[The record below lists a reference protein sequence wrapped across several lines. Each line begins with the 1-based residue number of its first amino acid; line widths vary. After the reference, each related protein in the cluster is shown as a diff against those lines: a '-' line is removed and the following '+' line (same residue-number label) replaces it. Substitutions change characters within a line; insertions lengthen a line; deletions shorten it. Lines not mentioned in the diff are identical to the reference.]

1 MTDSATE
8 LLKLLELDARGRDI
22 FLGTG
27 AGGETSTRIFGG
39 HVIAQSLMAACLTV
53 PQDRPCHSLHA
64 YFLRPG
70 STSQPVEYHVE
81 RSRDGRGFTNRRVT
95 AVQNGKQILNMTAS
109 FHLPRKGWSHQHPMP
124 GVAGP
129 EGLKERA
136 ELRAQAVDLI
146 NEDQRSDF
154 VRARPIEI
162 REVAPRDF
170 IAPEPVDDHASMWF
184 RMRAAQGR
192 DPRVQQCVLAYASDL
207 NLLAAS
213 LRPHGLTWF
222 QGRVATASLD
232 HAIWFHA
239 PIRFENWHLY
249 SVNSPWAG
257 DERSFNCGAIYS
269 RDGTLVAS
277 VTQEGL
283 MRALTP

>member
-1 MTDSATE
+1 MNDPATE
-8 LLKLLELDARGRDI
+8 LLDLLELEAKGGDQ
-22 FLGTG
+22 FQGTG
-27 AGGETSTRIFGG
+27 SGGETSTRIFGG

-53 PQDRPCHSLHA
+53 EQDRPCHSLHA

-70 STSQPVEYHVE
+70 DTALPVEYHVE
-81 RSRDGRGFTNRRVT
+81 RSRDGRGFSNRRVV

-109 FHLPRKGWSHQHPMP
+109 FHLPCKGWSHQHPMP
-124 GVAGP
+124 EVLGP

-136 ELRAQAVDLI
+136 ELRHDAAGQIDPK
-146 NEDQRSDF
+146 QRADF
-154 VRARPIEI
+154 LRARPIEI

-170 IAPEPVDDHASMWF
+170 IAPEPVDDHSNMWF
-184 RMRAAQGR
+184 RMKAAQGC
-192 DPRVQQCVLAYASDL
+192 DPRIQQCVLAYATDL

-239 PIRFENWHLY
+239 PIQFENWHLY
-249 SVNSPWAG
+249 AVNSPWAG
-257 DERSFNCGAIYS
+257 DGRSFNQGAIYS
-269 RDGTLVAS
+269 RNGQLVAS
-277 VTQEGL
+277 VAQEGL
-283 MRALTP
+283 IRAI

>member
-1 MTDSATE
+1 MTDPATE
-8 LLKLLELDARGRDI
+8 LLNLLELEPTGADI
-22 FLGTG
+22 FRGTG

-39 HVIAQSLMAACLTV
+39 HVIAQSLMAACMTV

-70 STSQPVEYHVE
+70 STSLPVEYQVE
-81 RSRDGRGFTNRRVT
+81 RSRDGRGFSNRRVI

-124 GVAGP
+124 EVPGP

-136 ELRAQAVDLI
+136 ELRAEAAHLI
-146 NEDQRSDF
+146 NEDQRADF
-154 VRARPIEI
+154 QRDRPIEI
-162 REVAPRDF
+162 REVAPLDF
-170 IAPEPVDDHASMWF
+170 MAPEPVDDHANMWF
-184 RMRAAQGR
+184 RMSAAQGG
-192 DPRVQQCVLAYASDL
+192 DPRIQQCVLAYASDL

-239 PIRFENWHLY
+239 PIQFENWHLY
-249 SVNSPWAG
+249 SLDSPWAG
-257 DERSFNCGAIYS
+257 DERSFNRGAIYS
-269 RDGTLVAS
+269 QDGKLVAS
-277 VTQEGL
+277 VTQE
-283 MRALTP
+283 ALLREI